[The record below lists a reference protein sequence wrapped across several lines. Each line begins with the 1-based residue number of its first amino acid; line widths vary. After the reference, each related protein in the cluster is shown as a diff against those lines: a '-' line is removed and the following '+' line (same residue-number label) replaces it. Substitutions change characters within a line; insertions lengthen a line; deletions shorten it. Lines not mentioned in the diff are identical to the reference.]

1 MKKIL
6 FIVLLFSL
14 FSCSTHKDSFD
25 HSFKLSSEKDKEL
38 IISLQRTAC
47 FGTCPIYKIEIF
59 SDGSGI
65 YTGTRFV
72 ENIGV
77 TKFSLSETQMN
88 LILTKAEAI
97 GFTSMKEEYSEPISD
112 LPTTFIQIKDKKI
125 RDYTGAPKTLKNLE
139 NLIDQLYQKA
149 IKK

>member
-1 MKKIL
+1 MFSILLSCGLTKKANP
-6 FIVLLFSL
+6 
-14 FSCSTHKDSFD
+14 
-25 HSFKLSSEKDKEL
+25 SEIEL

-59 SDGSGI
+59 ADGSGI

-77 TKFSLSETQMN
+77 TKFSLSATQLN
-88 LILTKAEAI
+88 LILTKAKAI
-97 GFTSMKEEYSEPISD
+97 GFSNMKEEYSEPISD

-139 NLIDQLYQKA
+139 NLIDQMYQKA
-149 IKK
+149 VKD

>member
-1 MKKIL
+1 MIL
-6 FIVLLFSL
+6 FSILL
-14 FSCSTHKDSFD
+14 SCGLTK
-25 HSFKLSSEKDKEL
+25 KTIPSEIEL

-47 FGTCPIYKIEIF
+47 FGSCPIYKIEIF

-72 ENIGV
+72 KNIGF
-77 TKFSLSETQMN
+77 TKFSLSEKQLN
-88 LILTKAEAI
+88 LILKQAEAI
-97 GFTSMKEEYSEPISD
+97 GFTNLKEDYSEPISD

-125 RDYTGAPKTLKNLE
+125 RNYTGAPKMLKNLE

-149 IKK
+149 IKE

>member
-14 FSCSTHKDSFD
+14 SCCSTHKDLLNNSFQ
-25 HSFKLSSEKDKEL
+25 LNSEEDKEI

-65 YTGTRFV
+65 YIGTRFV
-72 ENIGV
+72 ENIGI
-77 TKFSLSETQMN
+77 TKFNLSENQLE
-88 LILTKAEAI
+88 LILMQAEAI
-97 GFTSMKEEYSEPISD
+97 DFANMKEEYSEPISD

-125 RDYTGAPKTLKNLE
+125 KDYTGAPKTLKDLE
-139 NLIDQLYQKA
+139 NLIDQLYQEA

>member
-1 MKKIL
+1 MILLGILLSCGLTKKAN
-6 FIVLLFSL
+6 
-14 FSCSTHKDSFD
+14 T
-25 HSFKLSSEKDKEL
+25 SEIEL

-65 YTGTRFV
+65 YTGTRSV
-72 ENIGV
+72 KNIGV
-77 TKFSLSETQMN
+77 TKFSLSKTQLN

-97 GFTSMKEEYSEPISD
+97 GFTNMKEEYSEPISD
-112 LPTTFIQIKDKKI
+112 LPTTFIQIKDKRI

-149 IKK
+149 VKE

>member
-1 MKKIL
+1 MNKLFLILLGILLSCGLIKK
-6 FIVLLFSL
+6 V
-14 FSCSTHKDSFD
+14 D
-25 HSFKLSSEKDKEL
+25 SSEIEL

-72 ENIGV
+72 ENIGI

-88 LILTKAEAI
+88 LILTQAEVI
-97 GFTSMKEEYSEPISD
+97 GFTNMKEEYSEPISD
-112 LPTTFIQIKDKKI
+112 LPTTFIQIKNKRI

-149 IKK
+149 VKE

>member
-1 MKKIL
+1 MIL
-6 FIVLLFSL
+6 FSILL
-14 FSCSTHKDSFD
+14 SCGLTK
-25 HSFKLSSEKDKEL
+25 KANTSEIEL

-72 ENIGV
+72 ENIGI
-77 TKFSLSETQMN
+77 TKFSLSEPQLN
-88 LILTKAEAI
+88 LILTQAETI
-97 GFTSMKEEYSEPISD
+97 GFTNMEKEYSEPISD

-149 IKK
+149 IKE

>member
-1 MKKIL
+1 LGILLSCGLIKK
-6 FIVLLFSL
+6 V
-14 FSCSTHKDSFD
+14 D
-25 HSFKLSSEKDKEL
+25 SSEIEL

-72 ENIGV
+72 ENIGI
-77 TKFSLSETQMN
+77 TKFSLSEMQLN
-88 LILTKAEAI
+88 LILTKAETI
-97 GFTSMKEEYSEPISD
+97 GFTNMRKGYSEPISD

-149 IKK
+149 IKE

>member
-1 MKKIL
+1 
-6 FIVLLFSL
+6 LFSIL
-14 FSCSTHKDSFD
+14 LSCGLTK
-25 HSFKLSSEKDKEL
+25 KANPSEIEL

-59 SDGSGI
+59 ADGSGI

-77 TKFSLSETQMN
+77 TKFNLSETQLN
-88 LILTKAEAI
+88 LILTQAEAI
-97 GFTSMKEEYSEPISD
+97 GFTNMKGEYSEPISD

-139 NLIDQLYQKA
+139 KLIDQMYQKA
-149 IKK
+149 VKD

>member
-1 MKKIL
+1 MLSILLSCGLTKK
-6 FIVLLFSL
+6 
-14 FSCSTHKDSFD
+14 TNT
-25 HSFKLSSEKDKEL
+25 SEIEL

-77 TKFSLSETQMN
+77 TKFSLSETQLN

-97 GFTSMKEEYSEPISD
+97 GFTNMKEEYSEPISD
-112 LPTTFIQIKDKKI
+112 LSTTFIQIKDKKI

-149 IKK
+149 VKE

>member
-1 MKKIL
+1 MNKLFLILLGILLSCGLTKKAN
-6 FIVLLFSL
+6 
-14 FSCSTHKDSFD
+14 T
-25 HSFKLSSEKDKEL
+25 SEIEL

-72 ENIGV
+72 ENIGI
-77 TKFSLSETQMN
+77 TKFSLSETQLN
-88 LILTKAEAI
+88 LILTQAEVI
-97 GFTSMKEEYSEPISD
+97 GFTNMQEEYSEPISD
-112 LPTTFIQIKDKKI
+112 LPTTFIQIKNKRI

-149 IKK
+149 IRE

>member
-1 MKKIL
+1 MNKLFFIL
-6 FIVLLFSL
+6 FSILLCCGL
-14 FSCSTHKDSFD
+14 TK
-25 HSFKLSSEKDKEL
+25 KANTSEIEL

-72 ENIGV
+72 ENIGI
-77 TKFSLSETQMN
+77 TKFSLSEPQLN
-88 LILTKAEAI
+88 LILTQAETI
-97 GFTSMKEEYSEPISD
+97 GFTNMEKEYSEPISD

-149 IKK
+149 IKE

>member
-1 MKKIL
+1 MNKLFLIL
-6 FIVLLFSL
+6 FSVLL
-14 FSCSTHKDSFD
+14 SCGLTK
-25 HSFKLSSEKDKEL
+25 KTKTSEIEL

-77 TKFSLSETQMN
+77 TKFSLSETQLN

-97 GFTSMKEEYSEPISD
+97 GFTNMKEEYSEPISD

-149 IKK
+149 IKQ

>member
-1 MKKIL
+1 LNKLFLIL
-6 FIVLLFSL
+6 FSILL
-14 FSCSTHKDSFD
+14 SCGLTK
-25 HSFKLSSEKDKEL
+25 KANPSEIEL

-59 SDGSGI
+59 ADGSGI

-77 TKFSLSETQMN
+77 TKFNLSETQLN
-88 LILTKAEAI
+88 LILTQAEAI
-97 GFTSMKEEYSEPISD
+97 GFTNMKGEYSEPISD

-139 NLIDQLYQKA
+139 NLIDQMYQKA
-149 IKK
+149 VKD

>member
-1 MKKIL
+1 LIL
-6 FIVLLFSL
+6 FSILL
-14 FSCSTHKDSFD
+14 SCGLTK
-25 HSFKLSSEKDKEL
+25 KANPSEIEL

-59 SDGSGI
+59 ADGSGI

-77 TKFSLSETQMN
+77 TKFNLSETQLN
-88 LILTKAEAI
+88 LILTQAEAI
-97 GFTSMKEEYSEPISD
+97 GFTNMKGEYSEPISD

-139 NLIDQLYQKA
+139 NLIDQMYQKA
-149 IKK
+149 VKD

>member
-1 MKKIL
+1 VNKLFLILLGILLSCGLTKKAN
-6 FIVLLFSL
+6 
-14 FSCSTHKDSFD
+14 T
-25 HSFKLSSEKDKEL
+25 SEIEL

-72 ENIGV
+72 ENIGI
-77 TKFSLSETQMN
+77 TKFSLSETQLN
-88 LILTKAEAI
+88 LILTQAEVI
-97 GFTSMKEEYSEPISD
+97 GFTNMQEEYSEPISD
-112 LPTTFIQIKDKKI
+112 LPTTFIQIKNKRI

-149 IKK
+149 IRE

>member
-1 MKKIL
+1 MIL
-6 FIVLLFSL
+6 FSILL
-14 FSCSTHKDSFD
+14 SCGLTK
-25 HSFKLSSEKDKEL
+25 KANPSEIEL

-59 SDGSGI
+59 ADGSGI

-77 TKFSLSETQMN
+77 TKFNLSETQLN
-88 LILTKAEAI
+88 LILTQAEAI
-97 GFTSMKEEYSEPISD
+97 GFTNMKEEYSEPISD

-139 NLIDQLYQKA
+139 NLIDQMYQKA
-149 IKK
+149 VKE

>member
-1 MKKIL
+1 MFSILLSCGLTKKAN
-6 FIVLLFSL
+6 
-14 FSCSTHKDSFD
+14 T
-25 HSFKLSSEKDKEL
+25 SEIKL
-38 IISLQRTAC
+38 IISLQKTAC

-72 ENIGV
+72 ENIGI
-77 TKFSLSETQMN
+77 TKFSLSETQLN

-112 LPTTFIQIKDKKI
+112 LPTTFIQIKDKRI

-149 IKK
+149 IKQ

>member
-1 MKKIL
+1 MLGILLSCGLTKKA
-6 FIVLLFSL
+6 
-14 FSCSTHKDSFD
+14 D
-25 HSFKLSSEKDKEL
+25 SSEIEL

-72 ENIGV
+72 ENIGA
-77 TKFSLSETQMN
+77 TKFSLSETQLN
-88 LILTKAEAI
+88 LILTQAKAI
-97 GFTSMKEEYSEPISD
+97 GFINMKEEYSEPISD

-149 IKK
+149 IRE

>member
-1 MKKIL
+1 LIL
-6 FIVLLFSL
+6 FSILL
-14 FSCSTHKDSFD
+14 SCGLTK
-25 HSFKLSSEKDKEL
+25 KANTSEIEL

-72 ENIGV
+72 ENIGI
-77 TKFSLSETQMN
+77 TKFSLSEPQLN
-88 LILTKAEAI
+88 LILTQAETI
-97 GFTSMKEEYSEPISD
+97 GFTNMEKEYSEPISD

-149 IKK
+149 IKE

>member
-1 MKKIL
+1 MIL
-6 FIVLLFSL
+6 FSILL
-14 FSCSTHKDSFD
+14 SCGLTK
-25 HSFKLSSEKDKEL
+25 KTNTSEIEL

-72 ENIGV
+72 KNIGI
-77 TKFSLSETQMN
+77 TEFSLSEIQLN
-88 LILTKAEAI
+88 LILTKAKAI
-97 GFTSMKEEYSEPISD
+97 GFANMKEEYSEPISD

-149 IKK
+149 IKQ

>member
-1 MKKIL
+1 MLGILLSCGWTKKIEPL
-6 FIVLLFSL
+6 
-14 FSCSTHKDSFD
+14 
-25 HSFKLSSEKDKEL
+25 EKEL

-72 ENIGV
+72 KNIGI
-77 TKFSLSETQMN
+77 TKFYLSETQIN
-88 LILTKAEAI
+88 LILTQAETI
-97 GFTSMKEEYSEPISD
+97 GFTNMKDEYSEPISD

-125 RDYTGAPKTLKNLE
+125 RDYTGAPKTLKKLE
-139 NLIDQLYQKA
+139 SLIDQLYEKA
-149 IKK
+149 VKE